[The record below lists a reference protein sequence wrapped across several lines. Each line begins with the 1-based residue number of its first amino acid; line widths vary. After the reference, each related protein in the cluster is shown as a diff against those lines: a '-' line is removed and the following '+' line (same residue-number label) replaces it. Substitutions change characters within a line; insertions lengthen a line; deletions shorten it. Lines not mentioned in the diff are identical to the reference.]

1 MGTLS
6 SISLP
11 LALAAGLVSFVS
23 PCVLPL
29 VPAYIGYLGGN
40 AASADSSLSP
50 VGGAVAFI
58 SGLGLYLIF
67 FFYLFAAAIGPVKAW
82 LLPVLGALVVLLGL
96 QMIGAIHIPF
106 LERSFSPSSPPQ
118 RKGAIPSFLL
128 GLGFAAGWTPC
139 IGLVLGAVL
148 TSAAS
153 IGPTPAGLALMI
165 AYCLG
170 LGVPFLLFG
179 IFLERLRPVLKWL
192 NQHHQ
197 LITRVGGSMVI
208 CMGLLVIT
216 NHVTLLNSWL
226 SAHLPQWMNNPL
238 QL

>member
-1 MGTLS
+1 
-6 SISLP
+6 
-11 LALAAGLVSFVS
+11 VSFLS

-29 VPAYIGYLGGN
+29 VPAYVGHLGGN
-40 AASADSSLSP
+40 AASADSSSSP
-50 VGGAVAFI
+50 VRGAIAFI
-58 SGLGLYLIF
+58 CGLGLYLTI
-67 FFYLFAAAIGPVKAW
+67 FFYLFASAISPIKAW
-82 LLPVLGALVVLLGL
+82 LLPALGALVVLLGL
-96 QMIGAIHIPF
+96 QMAGVIHIAF
-106 LERSFSPSSPPQ
+106 LDRRLSVGSRPAG
-118 RKGAIPSFLL
+118 KGILSCFLL

-170 LGVPFLLFG
+170 LGIPFLLFG
-179 IFLERLRPVLKWL
+179 IFMGTMRPALAWL

-197 LITRVGGSMVI
+197 LISRVGGGMVI
-208 CMGLLVIT
+208 FMGLLVIT
-216 NHVTLLNSWL
+216 NHVNVLNSWL
-226 SAHLPQWMNNPL
+226 SVHLPPWMNDPF